1 MPKPLPTRKNAKRTQ
16 QAQADT
22 TAART
27 FVAKDCF
34 QARRE
39 KSTLP
44 IFVVNVA
51 DYATWLV
58 SAPSEIQAWLSVNQ
72 FKPKAGACALLPQ
85 EEGCAGVVITVSDP
99 LCLWDYA
106 GLVRV
111 LPPGSYEAEP
121 ELEPQQAAALC
132 LGWLLSSYHFDRY
145 KQKPRTSRRTLV
157 WPEGTDQE
165 FVLSLGEGVCLARDL
180 VNTPAADMGPAE
192 LAAAGVQLAKEHGA
206 KASTIVG
213 DALLSAGYPMVHAVG
228 RASSRDPRLLDLRW
242 GKSTHPLVTLVGK
255 GVCFDTGGLDI
266 KPAQYM
272 KLMKKDMGGA
282 ALVLGL
288 AHAIMRQNLPIQLRV
303 LIPAVE
309 NSVSGNAMRPLDVL
323 PTRKGITVE
332 VGDTDAEGRLILG
345 DVLFEAAE
353 EKPDL
358 VIDAATLTGAARVAL
373 GPEVP
378 VVFANRD
385 ATWELLQ
392 SCSDRTY
399 DPMWRLPLYEGYRRK
414 LESKVADLSN
424 ISPEPYAGAITA
436 ALFLREF
443 VRSDTDWVHVDTM
456 GYNTDSRPGRPA
468 GGEGLALMAL
478 FALLRERY
486 KQAPAE
492 ASSAA
497 KRSARSARVSKTTVR
512 STAAP
517 RTARKAGPGARTRRK
532 STLH

>member
-1 MPKPLPTRKNAKRTQ
+1 
-16 QAQADT
+16 
-22 TAART
+22 
-27 FVAKDCF
+27 
-34 QARRE
+34 
-39 KSTLP
+39 
-44 IFVVNVA
+44 
-51 DYATWLV
+51 
-58 SAPSEIQAWLSVNQ
+58 
-72 FKPKAGACALLPQ
+72 
-85 EEGCAGVVITVSDP
+85 
-99 LCLWDYA
+99 LCPWDYA

-121 ELEPQQAAALC
+121 ELEPQQGAALC

-145 KQKPRTSRRTLV
+145 KQKPRTAKRTLV

-165 FVLSLGEGVCLARDL
+165 FVLSVGEGVCLARDL

-192 LAAAGVQLAKEHGA
+192 LVAAGLTVAKAHGA
-206 KASTIVG
+206 KTSTLVG

-228 RASSRDPRLLDLRW
+228 RASSREPRLLDLRW
-242 GKSTHPLVTLVGK
+242 GKVSHPLVTLVGK

-266 KPAQYM
+266 KPPQYM

-288 AHAIMRQNLPIQLRV
+288 AHAIMRQNLPLRLRV

-323 PTRKGITVE
+323 STRKGITVE

-385 ATWELLQ
+385 ATWEQLQ
-392 SCSDRTY
+392 SCSERTY
-399 DPMWRLPLYEGYRRK
+399 DPLWRLPLFEGYRRK
-414 LESKVADLSN
+414 LESKVADLCN
-424 ISPEPYAGAITA
+424 ISPDPYAGAITA

-443 VRSDTDWVHVDTM
+443 VTTDTDWVHVDTM
-456 GYNTDSRPGRPA
+456 GYNMDSRPGRPA

-478 FALLRERY
+478 LALLRERY
-486 KQAPAE
+486 KKDSFD
-492 ASSAA
+492 ASGAA

-517 RTARKAGPGARTRRK
+517 RPTRKAGVGARLRRK